1 MSKDGPDAVVHQ
13 LAHRRLTQA
22 STRVLD
28 AVTGELAEV
37 RARTGSPGST
47 GSLDAAG
54 SAASGL
60 GLSAEFELG
69 LRDVAVAAG
78 YQASLRTA
86 VTIRQRSLAEF
97 LR

>member
-37 RARTGSPGST
+37 RARTGSTASP
-47 GSLDAAG
+47 DAAG
-54 SAASGL
+54 SPSMGSTGL